1 LQEICETVGIPPVL
15 HLGSCVDNS
24 RILVALCE
32 MIKEGGLG
40 TALSDLP
47 IAGAAPEAMCEKAVA
62 IGFYAVA
69 SGCFVNYAPAMNVLG
84 SENLTRYLTS
94 EIADVVGGKFC
105 FEENPVEAAHR
116 MIDHMDTKR
125 KALKLKAMLYPQ
137 SYTAELPEQ
146 GTDGLITGD
155 HRQIPAMAGKV

>member
-24 RILVALCE
+24 RILRALCE

-47 IAGAAPEAMCEKAVA
+47 VAGAAPEAMCEKAVA

-94 EIADVVGGKFC
+94 EIADVVGGKFN
-105 FEENPVEAAHR
+105 FEEDPVEAAHR
-116 MIDHMDTKR
+116 MIDHMDEKR
-125 KALKLKAMLYPQ
+125 AALKLKPMLNKPPY
-137 SYTAELPEQ
+137 
-146 GTDGLITGD
+146 
-155 HRQIPAMAGKV
+155 AGSESNAG